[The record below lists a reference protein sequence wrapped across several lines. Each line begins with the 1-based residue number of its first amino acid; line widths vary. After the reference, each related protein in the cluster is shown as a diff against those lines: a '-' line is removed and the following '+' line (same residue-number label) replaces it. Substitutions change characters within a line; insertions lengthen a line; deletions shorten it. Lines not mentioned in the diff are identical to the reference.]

1 MKKFLLMA
9 VMVLTAATASA
20 QYEKGAIT
28 LQPKLGG
35 NAAQLTG
42 TKDIY
47 TSYLEGGTVKLDKG
61 LRSGSLIG
69 VEAEYMLTEKLGLT
83 AELNYSEQGMRWDDA
98 DDGRNYIRNVETRLN
113 YINMPF
119 TAKYYVWKGLALKAG
134 LQFGYLVYAKNKM
147 DNYEEYM
154 TEHGV
159 KVRRSKDVDEDIW
172 NDCKKFDVAIP
183 VGVSYEFCKHWVV
196 DARYNIGLTKVNKQG
211 DSMKNGV
218 FTLAVGYK
226 FRLVK

>member
-1 MKKFLLMA
+1 MKKILLMA

-35 NAAQLTG
+35 NSALLTG
-42 TKDIY
+42 TKDRY
-47 TSYLEGGTVKLDKG
+47 GNYVGGGTAKLDKET
-61 LRSGSLIG
+61 RSGSFIG
-69 VEAEYMLTEKLGLT
+69 VEAEYMLTKKLGLT
-83 AELNYSEQGMRWDDA
+83 AELNYSEQGMKWDDA

-119 TAKYYVWKGLALKAG
+119 TAKYYVWKGLAVKAG

-147 DNYEEYM
+147 DNYQEYM
-154 TEHGV
+154 EGPV
-159 KVRRSKDVDEDIW
+159 KVKRSMDVDNDIKS
-172 NDCKKFDVAIP
+172 DCKKFDVAIP
-183 VGVSYEFCKHWVV
+183 IGVSYEFCKHWVI